1 MKHFVKKPIAFILT
15 IALFCAA
22 LLPVYAQKK
31 EDIEPYVKIYG
42 NYYTEG
48 SLTLKVYYRALGN
61 AKYVD
66 FSMKYD
72 VDDLKFNYWG
82 ATEDFVFH
90 SDESNPGEIIFHAR
104 PSAPHTAGG
113 MFIIR
118 FWVLNDQGFDLEI
131 IPGEFV
137 DLNGNKGTVNI
148 VEQIVKNRIPAAQL
162 VGLPEDLT
170 ASKLRCGDVDFDLT
184 VTAEDARTI
193 LRAVVKLEEFTSAQ
207 AVCADINGDGDIRAD
222 DARLAL
228 REAVGL

>member
-1 MKHFVKKPIAFILT
+1 MKRFVKKPIAFILT
-15 IALFCAA
+15 LALLCAA
-22 LLPVYAQKK
+22 LLPAYAQEKG
-31 EDIEPYVKIYG
+31 DTEPYVKIYG

-48 SLTLKVYYRALGN
+48 LLALSVNYHALGN

-66 FSMKYD
+66 FSIKYD
-72 VDDLKFNYWG
+72 VNALKLNFWC
-82 ATEDFVFH
+82 ATCDFIFET
-90 SDESNPGEIIFHAR
+90 DESNAGEIIFHAK
-104 PSAPHTAGG
+104 PSSPHADGG
-113 MFIIR
+113 SFNIS

-131 IPGEFV
+131 IPGEYV

-148 VEQIVKNRIPAAQL
+148 VEQIVKSHIPESQL
-162 VGLPEDLT
+162 VGLPKDFI
-170 ASKLRCGDVDFDLT
+170 ASHLRCGDVDFDLN

-207 AVCADINGDGDIRAD
+207 AVCADMNGDGDIRAD